1 MEAVGIVFVALY
13 VISGVVTAIV
23 APRIGPNAFLGVR
36 TSVTLSDR
44 RIWGPANRV
53 GGWIL
58 VACGAGLL
66 PIVILMAVL
75 DLGDGAARILFLAY
89 VISTLI
95 LLGTWAVIYPTRL
108 QKSLGGAPV
117 EQHRRR

>member
-1 MEAVGIVFVALY
+1 MTTIGAVFVALY
-13 VISGVVTAIV
+13 IASGLVTAFI

-44 RIWGPANRV
+44 RIWDAANRI

-66 PIVILMAVL
+66 PIVALMAVL
-75 DLGDGAARILFLAY
+75 EMDDGTARVLFLAY
-89 VISTLI
+89 VVLTLI
-95 LLGTWAVIYPTRL
+95 ALGTWAVVYPTRL
-108 QKSLGGAPV
+108 RKSLDA
-117 EQHRRR
+117 HSR